1 MILFKQELI
10 TKIRTCICGYDVLQ
24 HHGEPIPELSCGGGF
39 QAQKTQ
45 TRRWWKSAR
54 AKAGSVQRA
63 NTDYYTWTGL
73 SLHIK
78 DVRME
83 SLEWWPHHISEE
95 DARAEGFE
103 SVDAFVE
110 YFNKV
115 NSPRDLYMRRCYA
128 VTFAIVR
135 PA

>member
-1 MILFKQELI
+1 MS
-10 TKIRTCICGYDVLQ
+10 G
-24 HHGEPIPELSCGGGF
+24 SCVCYAASF
-39 QAQKTQ
+39 QGQKTM